1 MLSVGE
7 SLGLE
12 LTEIES
18 QVVTLEE
25 VCEPASRASMQKL
38 EDMALLL
45 VGVEVVSLLE
55 HGITEHLGR
64 SLAIGDEL
72 EDMGELSGCVEVI
85 EHSAN
90 CSVLGVEANGCV
102 KVKSC
107 NIGRD
112 AAKKWSRT
120 RRQRDAA
127 VESKWQ
133 NKCNH
138 STLMAFKFIPA

>member
-38 EDMALLL
+38 EDMVLLL

-64 SLAIGDEL
+64 SLAMGDEL
-72 EDMGELSGCVEVI
+72 DDTGELSGCVEVI
-85 EHSAN
+85 EHSENFA
-90 CSVLGVEANGCV
+90 VLCVEANRCV

-107 NIGRD
+107 
-112 AAKKWSRT
+112 KWRRA
-120 RRQRDAA
+120 RRQRDAV